1 MEIIQKKRNIS
12 PLTKCDSK
20 KFLESGNIEE
30 LKDCYYIFPDI
41 KPIEYSNPLDRRS
54 GKKSYL
60 INSKKTDYYIY
71 EYNPEK
77 IIMNIKN
84 FDISDDIKEDYISKL
99 SEIADLTPKQNC
111 CNCISFILYINY
123 DQKIIDNWDNEI
135 PDEDIY
141 SSLYKLYNFLYSLQ
155 LSIINIDKCLPN
167 FISRIYLDI
176 SVFKLL
182 FETKKIID
190 KYVLKT
196 NKMETIFNKC
206 INILEL
212 LFLNKSTE
220 IYTIISDGVN
230 NIHNT
235 RSYRFLTMI
244 EPDVNIKVF
253 RDADGYVSYL
263 DCMNISKFSNNN
275 TLMLVYN
282 LTEVDN
288 FISKGN
294 LDILDELKNKFTTT
308 YISTDRYSKWL
319 KHEQEINEY
328 CKNNNPLFD
337 LLAGLFSLSVQI
349 KSEKYLFFLDE
360 LIEHKDVTLDER
372 LLFRLFIKLI
382 SIKDP
387 ENESRDFFID
397 TPDKLNNIFFIL
409 HNFTYP
415 NLELIIENIRN
426 PKPPYS
432 YYRTVNIIQT
442 VNNFLVSL
450 KTQSLL
456 SEDYL
461 KQIKSYYSSFFE
473 KIKVT
478 KYSSE
483 SWLIT
488 MVLIDLIFQENIINN
503 TNKIFSLK
511 VDKNY
516 SNSTQYYYSVHLQN
530 EFMFD
535 YEDLVNYVYIDRPLN
550 IMSDKVLAMYR
561 GGYYH
566 KYLKYNT
573 KYQNI

>member
-1 MEIIQKKRNIS
+1 MSKNSIIEIIQKKRNIS

-77 IIMNIKN
+77 IIANIKN
-84 FDISDDIKEDYISKL
+84 FDISEDIKEDYISKL

-123 DQKIIDNWDNEI
+123 DQKIIDNWNYEI

-141 SSLYKLYNFLYSLQ
+141 YSLYKLNKFLYSLQ

-190 KYVLKT
+190 KYVFKT
-196 NKMETIFNKC
+196 NKMETVFNKC
-206 INILEL
+206 INILEF

-288 FISKGN
+288 FISKKN
-294 LDILDELKNKFTTT
+294 LDILDKLKNEFTTT
-308 YISTDRYSKWL
+308 YISTERYSKWL
-319 KHEQEINEY
+319 RHEQKKNEY
-328 CKNNNPLFD
+328 CKNNSPLFD

-360 LIEHKDVTLDER
+360 LIDHKDVT
-372 LLFRLFIKLI
+372 
-382 SIKDP
+382 
-387 ENESRDFFID
+387 
-397 TPDKLNNIFFIL
+397 
-409 HNFTYP
+409 
-415 NLELIIENIRN
+415 
-426 PKPPYS
+426 
-432 YYRTVNIIQT
+432 
-442 VNNFLVSL
+442 
-450 KTQSLL
+450 
-456 SEDYL
+456 
-461 KQIKSYYSSFFE
+461 
-473 KIKVT
+473 
-478 KYSSE
+478 
-483 SWLIT
+483 
-488 MVLIDLIFQENIINN
+488 
-503 TNKIFSLK
+503 
-511 VDKNY
+511 
-516 SNSTQYYYSVHLQN
+516 
-530 EFMFD
+530 
-535 YEDLVNYVYIDRPLN
+535 
-550 IMSDKVLAMYR
+550 
-561 GGYYH
+561 
-566 KYLKYNT
+566 
-573 KYQNI
+573 